1 MIKVMSVAKLKKAV
15 KQEKTPCVL
24 VVDTID
30 NSIVAKLP
38 RTADVSKYNKY
49 MYMFYYIG
57 KEVTA

>member
-1 MIKVMSVAKLKKAV
+1 MIKAISVAKLKKAV

-24 VVDTID
+24 VVNTID

-38 RTADVSKYNKY
+38 RNGDVSKYNRF

-57 KEVTA
+57 KEIQ